1 MYPEHPISD
10 HAALHSRGHPSA
22 ARPSD
27 SEQQSTPP
35 DPSESS
41 AGHKA
46 APPTPDGHFST
57 RAIDPGRIECLQILN
72 EHGCIEQ
79 GMEPDFTPEQLL
91 AAHRAMVLSRAFDSR
106 MLTMQRQ
113 GEMGTFAPN
122 IGQEACMI
130 GQVFPLTKDDWF
142 APSYR
147 SFGAQIWRGWS
158 MERLM
163 KLWAGYHEGFAPPP
177 DVNDY
182 PFSIV
187 IGAQVPPAV
196 GTAMAMRRRNE
207 KNCVVVNFGDGAFSQ
222 GAIAE
227 SLNFAAVDK
236 APVIFVCENNG
247 WAISTPLKKQT
258 RVDSLAIRGMGYGV
272 PSIRV
277 DGNDILAMMV
287 ATRDACTRARNG
299 EGPTLIEA
307 VTFRMSL
314 HTTADDP
321 TVYRDDADVT
331 AWEGRCP
338 IQRFETW
345 LASRGLLDA
354 QAAERVKTECE
365 AEVIE
370 ARNAFRQNAKA
381 KPREVFDYLYV
392 DSTAALDRQ
401 KAEYFKRLDRKG
413 VE

>member
-1 MYPEHPISD
+1 MSIDP
-10 HAALHSRGHPSA
+10 HAH
-22 ARPSD
+22 
-27 SEQQSTPP
+27 TPP
-35 DPSESS
+35 IERRSSHESGEVTPPPHAS
-41 AGHKA
+41 A
-46 APPTPDGHFST
+46 FST
-57 RAIDPGRIECLQILN
+57 RAIDPGRIECLQILD
-72 EHGCIEQ
+72 EHGNVEQ
-79 GMEPDFTPEQLL
+79 GMDPGFTDEQLL
-91 AAHRAMVLSRAFDSR
+91 DVHRAMVLSRAFDSR

-130 GQVFPLTKDDWF
+130 GQVWPLTKDDWF

-163 KLWAGYHEGFAPPP
+163 KLWAGYHEGFVPPP

-196 GTAMAMRRRNE
+196 GTAMAMRRRKE
-207 KNCVVVNFGDGAFSQ
+207 ANCVVVNFGDGAFSQ
-222 GAIAE
+222 GAVAE
-227 SLNFAAVDK
+227 SLNFAAVDN

-247 WAISTPLKKQT
+247 WAISTPLTKQT
-258 RVDSLAIRGMGYGV
+258 RVESLAIRGMGYGV

-287 ATRDACTRARNG
+287 ATRDAADRARNG

-307 VTFRMSL
+307 VTYRMSL

-321 TVYRDDADVT
+321 TVYRDEALVDPWQD
-331 AWEGRCP
+331 RCP
-338 IQRFETW
+338 IRRFEAW
-345 LASRGLLDA
+345 LKRRGLLDG
-354 QAAERVKTECE
+354 AACDRIKADCE
-365 AEVIE
+365 AQVLA
-370 ARNAFRQNAKA
+370 ARDAFRESAEA
-381 KPREVFDYLYV
+381 KPREIFDYLYV
-392 DSTAALDRQ
+392 DTTVTLERQ

>member
-1 MYPEHPISD
+1 MTSEPNTTSDQHASDPPE
-10 HAALHSRGHPSA
+10 GT
-22 ARPSD
+22 
-27 SEQQSTPP
+27 QSGITGNEATPP
-35 DPSESS
+35 PTTS
-41 AGHKA
+41 A
-46 APPTPDGHFST
+46 FNT
-57 RAIDPGRIECLQILN
+57 RAIDPGRIECLQILD
-72 EHGCIEQ
+72 ERGRVER
-79 GMEPDFTPEQLL
+79 GMEPDFTDEQLL
-91 AAHRAMVLSRAFDSR
+91 EVHRAMVLSRAFDSR

-113 GEMGTFAPN
+113 GEMGTFAPS

-130 GQVFPLTKDDWF
+130 GQVWPLTKDDWF

-207 KNCVVVNFGDGAFSQ
+207 ANCVVVNFGDGAFSQ
-222 GAIAE
+222 GAVAE

-247 WAISTPLKKQT
+247 WAISTPMTKQT

-287 ATRDACTRARNG
+287 AVRDAADRARRG

-321 TVYRDDADVT
+321 TVYRDEAEVT
-331 AWEGRCP
+331 PWEGRCP
-338 IQRFETW
+338 IKRFEIW
-345 LASRGLLDA
+345 LANQGLLDA
-354 QAAERVKTECE
+354 DGCKRVKAECE
-365 AEVIE
+365 AEVLA
-370 ARNAFRQNAKA
+370 ARDAFRESAEA
-381 KPREVFDYLYV
+381 KPREIFDYLYV
-392 DSTAALDRQ
+392 DTPEVLERQ

>member
-1 MYPEHPISD
+1 MHPD
-10 HAALHSRGHPSA
+10 RPTPTDQAAKHAALHSGGVPADR
-22 ARPSD
+22 
-27 SEQQSTPP
+27 STPA
-35 DPSESS
+35 DPPP
-41 AGHKA
+41 
-46 APPTPDGHFST
+46 APGTFNT

-72 EHGCIEQ
+72 ERGQVEQ

-91 AAHRAMVLSRAFDSR
+91 EVHRAMVLSRAFDSR

-130 GQVFPLTKDDWF
+130 GQVWPLTKEDWF

-187 IGAQVPPAV
+187 IGSQVPPAV

-207 KNCVVVNFGDGAFSQ
+207 ANCVVVNFGDGAFSQ
-222 GAIAE
+222 GAVAE

-247 WAISTPLKKQT
+247 WAISTPMVKQT

-287 ATRDACTRARNG
+287 ATRDACARARRG
-299 EGPTLIEA
+299 EGPTLIES

-331 AWEGRCP
+331 PWKGRCP
-338 IQRFETW
+338 IKRLETW
-345 LASRGLLDA
+345 LAGRGLLDA
-354 QAAERVKTECE
+354 DACARVKTECE
-365 AEVIE
+365 TQVLA
-370 ARNAFRQNAKA
+370 ARDAFRNSASA
-381 KPREVFDYLYV
+381 KPREIFDYLYV
-392 DSTAALDRQ
+392 DTPDVLDRQ